1 MRPEGHEVR
10 VTNLYDE
17 KFQPVLGAEEHRG
30 FLTAFRDDR
39 VAEDMKSH
47 VDNLLWCSGLVLCY
61 PTWWYSLPAILKVT
75 MCCDINLDYC
85 TTVHCVQ

>member
-39 VAEDMKSH
+39 VPEDMKSH
-47 VDNLLWCSGLVLCY
+47 VDDLLWCSGLVLCY

-75 MCCDINLDYC
+75 MCCDINVDYC